1 MANNIKKFREELKLS
16 QAEFAEECGFNSA
29 SRIGNYETD
38 IRSPRIS
45 DARKIVETIN
55 RLGTMC
61 GFDDVFP
68 PRKDKAA

>member
-1 MANNIKKFREELKLS
+1 MANNIKKYREELKLS
-16 QAEFAEECGFNSA
+16 QAEFAVACGFNSA

-45 DARKIVETIN
+45 DARKIVSTLN
-55 RLGTMC
+55 RLGISC

-68 PRKDKAA
+68 PSKDKAA